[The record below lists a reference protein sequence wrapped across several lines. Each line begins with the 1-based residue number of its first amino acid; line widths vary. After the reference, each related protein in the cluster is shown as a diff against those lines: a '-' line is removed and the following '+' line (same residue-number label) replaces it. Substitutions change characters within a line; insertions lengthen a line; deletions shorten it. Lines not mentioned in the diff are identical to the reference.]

1 MKKFKF
7 TLIQK
12 VFTTNQEFVVGSKI
26 IEAPNYDKA
35 LKIFNSLDLPFHT
48 VSTVQKIN

>member
-1 MKKFKF
+1 MAKFKF

-12 VFTTNQEFVVGSKI
+12 IFSTNQEFIIGSKV

-35 LKIFNSLDLPFHT
+35 LKIFNSLDVPMHT
-48 VSTVQKIN
+48 VTTVQKIR